1 MKKLMLLIMMLSLGM
16 LAWAGSAREDATERL
31 ENATNVLHE
40 IMGMPDKGIPEEV
53 MEHAKCVAVVPHMI
67 KGGFVFGGK
76 GGKGVATCRTAKG
89 WSAPAF
95 ITISGGNW
103 GLQIGVEA
111 VDLVMIIQN
120 EKGMQKL
127 LSSNFHV
134 GADAS
139 AAAGPVGRHAEAGT
153 NWKMDTEILTY
164 SRAKGVFAGL
174 TLEGASIRQDSDSR
188 RAIYGRKVTT
198 KALLLGK
205 VPAPAA
211 AQPFLASIRGAKAQA
226 VAQGKADEKSDAR
239 AEATHHATV
248 TLTGCLQ
255 KGDNDGEFAITA
267 RDGKTWE
274 LQSSTVKL
282 ENHLGHM
289 VTVSGPRNHETKAEE
304 RAEAK
309 REGELVP
316 AAKRDVYPELAVT
329 SLKMVSE
336 TCQ

>member
-1 MKKLMLLIMMLSLGM
+1 
-16 LAWAGSAREDATERL
+16 
-31 ENATNVLHE
+31 
-40 IMGMPDKGIPEEV
+40 MGMPDKGIPEEV
-53 MEHAKCVAVVPHMI
+53 LEHAKCVAVVPHMV

-76 GGKGVATCRTAKG
+76 GGKGVATCRTANG

-174 TLEGASIRQDSDSR
+174 TLEGASIRQDNDSR
-188 RAIYGRKVTT
+188 RAIYGSKVTT

-205 VPAPAA
+205 VAAPAA
-211 AQPFLASIRGAKAQA
+211 AQPFLAEVRGAKGQA
-226 VAQGKADEKSDAR
+226 VAAEK
-239 AEATHHATV
+239 
-248 TLTGCLQ
+248 
-255 KGDNDGEFAITA
+255 
-267 RDGKTWE
+267 
-274 LQSSTVKL
+274 
-282 ENHLGHM
+282 
-289 VTVSGPRNHETKAEE
+289 
-304 RAEAK
+304 AEAK
-309 REGELVP
+309 AE
-316 AAKRDVYPELAVT
+316 AKEAKEKDQ
-329 SLKMVSE
+329 K
-336 TCQ
+336 

>member
-1 MKKLMLLIMMLSLGM
+1 MKKVMFVVAMLGLGT
-16 LAWAGSAREDATERL
+16 LCWAGSAREDATERL
-31 ENATNVLHE
+31 ENATTVMHE

-53 MEHAKCVAVVPHMI
+53 LEHAKCIAVVPHMV
-67 KGGFVFGGK
+67 KGGFIFGGK
-76 GGKGVATCRTAKG
+76 GGKGVATCRTADG

-188 RAIYGRKVTT
+188 HAMYGSNVTTRAI
-198 KALLLGK
+198 LLGK
-205 VPAPAA
+205 VPAPSA
-211 AQPFLASIRGAKAQA
+211 AQPFLAEIRGAKSQA
-226 VAQGKADEKSDAR
+226 AAAGKA
-239 AEATHHATV
+239 
-248 TLTGCLQ
+248 
-255 KGDNDGEFAITA
+255 
-267 RDGKTWE
+267 
-274 LQSSTVKL
+274 
-282 ENHLGHM
+282 
-289 VTVSGPRNHETKAEE
+289 ETKAEQK
-304 RAEAK
+304 AEEK
-309 REGELVP
+309 D
-316 AAKRDVYPELAVT
+316 K
-329 SLKMVSE
+329 K
-336 TCQ
+336 

>member
-1 MKKLMLLIMMLSLGM
+1 MNKIVFMLAMLSLGT
-16 LAWAGSAREDATERL
+16 LCWADSAREDAAQRL
-31 ENATNVLHE
+31 GSATTVLHE

-53 MEHAKCVAVVPHMI
+53 LEHAKCVAVVPHMV

-76 GGKGVATCRTAKG
+76 GGKGVATCRTANG

-153 NWKMDTEILTY
+153 DWKMDTEILTY

-174 TLEGASIRQDSDSR
+174 TLEGASIRQDNDSR
-188 RAIYGRKVTT
+188 RAIYGPKVTT

-205 VPAPAA
+205 VAAPAA
-211 AQPFLASIRGAKAQA
+211 AQPFLAEVRGAKGQA
-226 VAQGKADEKSDAR
+226 IAA
-239 AEATHHATV
+239 
-248 TLTGCLQ
+248 
-255 KGDNDGEFAITA
+255 
-267 RDGKTWE
+267 
-274 LQSSTVKL
+274 
-282 ENHLGHM
+282 
-289 VTVSGPRNHETKAEE
+289 E

-309 REGELVP
+309 AE
-316 AAKRDVYPELAVT
+316 AKEKDQ
-329 SLKMVSE
+329 K
-336 TCQ
+336 